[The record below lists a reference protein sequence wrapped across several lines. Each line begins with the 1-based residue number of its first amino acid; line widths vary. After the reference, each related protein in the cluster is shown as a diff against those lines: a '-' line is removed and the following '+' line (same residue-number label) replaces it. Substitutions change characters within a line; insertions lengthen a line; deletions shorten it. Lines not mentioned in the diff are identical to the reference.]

1 MSHPTRHRAS
11 STFFTL
17 FDFIIIGAWA
27 ATLHKY
33 ILQNSRVCVGPF
45 PKLLEVLSQSQAKMH
60 LMILFLMEVKSA
72 TAVVAFKTKQ
82 SHSVFQ
88 RETSLIPTLW
98 GDDCR
103 KIPSLCFL
111 FVCYVSVRVHC
122 KHCSPQ
128 WAVIWGPGSTVR
140 MGCRRH
146 CEVAG
151 CALCLPPFMTLTD
164 NYNLKSV
171 RKIK

>member
-1 MSHPTRHRAS
+1 M
-11 STFFTL
+11 
-17 FDFIIIGAWA
+17 IIRAWA

-45 PKLLEVLSQSQAKMH
+45 PKLLVVLSQPQPKMH

-72 TAVVAFKTKQ
+72 TPVVAFKTKQ

-88 RETSLIPTLW
+88 GETDLIPTLW

-111 FVCYVSVRVHC
+111 FVCYISVRVHC
-122 KHCSPQ
+122 KQCIPE
-128 WAVIWGPGSTVR
+128 WAVSGVLGQLYKKL
-140 MGCRRH
+140 GCRRH